1 MNSKPTLGTIMILA
15 CSLISSAAFASNKTI
30 KGAYVGCLS
39 KSTLSEFITAAGRK
53 DYRHINALMRSGC
66 VSIEGQPYSLVK
78 AGFATVKIRVYAG
91 GGSVVLYTVREAI
104 SN

>member
-1 MNSKPTLGTIMILA
+1 
-15 CSLISSAAFASNKTI
+15 
-30 KGAYVGCLS
+30 
-39 KSTLSEFITAAGRK
+39 
-53 DYRHINALMRSGC
+53 MRSGC
-66 VSIEGQPYSLVK
+66 VLIEGQPYSLVT